1 MSEELVVLDTV
12 AGRVEGEILLSYLRA
27 NGLECM
33 LSQEGAASAYG
44 ISVGRM
50 ARVEILCPV
59 SQEHAAR
66 VLIDQYYG
74 AQTLG
79 KT

>member
-1 MSEELVVLDTV
+1 MSEKLVVVDTV

-59 SQEHAAR
+59 SREQAAR
-66 VLIDQYYG
+66 ALIDQYYG
-74 AQTLG
+74 APAVD